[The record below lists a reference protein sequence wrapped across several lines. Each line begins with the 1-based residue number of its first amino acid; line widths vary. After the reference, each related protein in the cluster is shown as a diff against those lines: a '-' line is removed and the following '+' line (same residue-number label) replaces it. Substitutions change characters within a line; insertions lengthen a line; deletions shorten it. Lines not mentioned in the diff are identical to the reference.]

1 MTNDEIHDIA
11 ADATHLLDALKD
23 LEHNFPFCEA
33 MVTAA
38 MPAIVAA
45 HTSPLREMP

>member
-1 MTNDEIHDIA
+1 MTDAEIHAIA
-11 ADATHLLDALKD
+11 EDAAHLLDALKD
-23 LEHNFPFCEA
+23 QEFNFPHCAE

-45 HTSPLREMP
+45 NTWPGKS